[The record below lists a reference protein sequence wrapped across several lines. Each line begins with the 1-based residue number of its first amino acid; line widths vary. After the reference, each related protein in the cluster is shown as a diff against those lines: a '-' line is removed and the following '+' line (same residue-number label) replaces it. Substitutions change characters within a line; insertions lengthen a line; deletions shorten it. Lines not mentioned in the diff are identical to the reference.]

1 MSMLQRLQRKSNYK
15 EMRWYVNIY
24 AGYKDIY
31 IFTKNYFFKKERVTR
46 KIL

>member
-1 MSMLQRLQRKSNYK
+1 
-15 EMRWYVNIY
+15 MRWYVNIY

-31 IFTKNYFFKKERVTR
+31 IFTKNKKERVTR